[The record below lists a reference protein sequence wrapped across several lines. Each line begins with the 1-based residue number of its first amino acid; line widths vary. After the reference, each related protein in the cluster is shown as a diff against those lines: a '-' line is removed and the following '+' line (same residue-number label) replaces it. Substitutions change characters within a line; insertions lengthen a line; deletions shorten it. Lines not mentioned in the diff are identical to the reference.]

1 MSINNI
7 CMYNKNMYDKKFLDN
22 AKLSSSEA
30 KAKLRLWAKNE
41 RKKLNLGL
49 LSEIF
54 TREIQDIQ
62 EYKNAKNI
70 LLFYPLKYEINLLAL
85 IEDTTKNFYLPK
97 IEGENILCCS
107 YSKGD
112 ELCKSCFSTL
122 EPLSEPINEDL
133 IDLAIVP
140 ALAVDKNNYRLGYGG
155 GYYDRFLKN
164 KKVKKITITYDEA
177 LIENDFQELFD
188 IAFDY
193 IVTEEKILSR

>member
-1 MSINNI
+1 
-7 CMYNKNMYDKKFLDN
+7 MYNKNMYDKKFLDN
-22 AKLSSSEA
+22 AKLSNSEA

-133 IDLAIVP
+133 IDLAVVP

-155 GYYDRFLKN
+155 GYYDRFLSN
-164 KKVKKITITYDEA
+164 KKIYTISCIPQSFFVESVYPEKHDIRVNKIIK
-177 LIENDFQELFD
+177 L
-188 IAFDY
+188 
-193 IVTEEKILSR
+193 